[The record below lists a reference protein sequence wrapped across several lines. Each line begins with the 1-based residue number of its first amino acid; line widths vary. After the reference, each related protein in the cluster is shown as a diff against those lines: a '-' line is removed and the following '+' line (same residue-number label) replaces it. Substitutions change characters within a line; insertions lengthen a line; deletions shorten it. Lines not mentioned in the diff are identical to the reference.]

1 MKEFNSYAL
10 NRNSKKRKV
19 AIILGFYDGYEFIRK
34 QLQSIFEQTHQNFI
48 IFVTD
53 DNSKDKFSLEK
64 LNINERNKNKIRVGL
79 RNKNIGYAQNF
90 LNALVSID
98 GDFDYYAFSDQDDIW
113 HREKLEKAINSLE
126 GYPDNQANLYGSRT
140 ELIGESEEIKLGKS
154 IEFKKSPSFQNALT
168 QSIFGG
174 NTMVFNRNAFDLI
187 CSSNINQKIIAH
199 DWWCYQIIS
208 GAGGNVFYDKNIYL
222 KYRQHNTNLIGS
234 NISLKDKWLR
244 FCKVANGNFKIQ
256 NDNNLRAIINNQ
268 NLLTISNGKTL
279 TNFIKARESYFLK
292 RIFYFLKSGVYR
304 QTLIGNIALFIGI
317 VIKKV

>member
-1 MKEFNSYAL
+1 MKEL
-10 NRNSKKRKV
+10 NRNAFNRKLKQKKV
-19 AIILGFYDGYEFIRK
+19 AIVLGFYDGYKFIRR
-34 QLQSIFEQTHQNFI
+34 QLQSIFDQTHQNFI

-64 LNINERNKNKIRVGL
+64 LNINERNKNKIRVGF

-98 GDFDYYAFSDQDDIW
+98 GYFDYYAFSDQDDIW
-113 HREKLEKAINSLE
+113 HREKLEKAINYLE
-126 GYPDNQANLYGSRT
+126 RYPDNQANLYGSRT
-140 ELIGESEEIKLGKS
+140 ELIGESEEIKLGNS

-168 QSIFGG
+168 QNIFGG
-174 NTMVFNRNAFDLI
+174 NTMLFNRNSFDLI

-208 GAGGNVFYDKNIYL
+208 GAGGNIFYDKNIYL
-222 KYRQHNTNLIGS
+222 KYRQHNNNLIGS
-234 NISLKDKWLR
+234 NVSLKDKWFR

-256 NDNNLRAIINNQ
+256 NDHNLKAIINNR
-268 NLLTISNGKTL
+268 NLLIKSNRKTL
-279 TNFIKARESYFLK
+279 NDFIKARNSSLFK
-292 RIFYFLKSGVYR
+292 RIFYFAKSGVYR
-304 QTLIGNIALFIGI
+304 QTLIGNIALFIGV

>member
-1 MKEFNSYAL
+1 MKEL
-10 NRNSKKRKV
+10 NRNAFNRKLKLRKV
-19 AIILGFYDGYEFIRK
+19 AIVLGFYDGYKFIRR
-34 QLQSIFEQTHQNFI
+34 QLQSIFDQTHQNFI

-64 LNINERNKNKIRVGL
+64 LNINERNKNKIRVGF
-79 RNKNIGYAQNF
+79 RKKNIGYAQNF
-90 LNALVSID
+90 LNALVSVD
-98 GDFDYYAFSDQDDIW
+98 GYFDYYAFSDQDDIW
-113 HREKLEKAINSLE
+113 HPKKLEKAINSLE
-126 GYPDNQANLYGSRT
+126 RYPDNQVNLYGSRT

-168 QSIFGG
+168 QNIFGG

-208 GAGGNVFYDKNIYL
+208 GAGGNIFYDKNIYL
-222 KYRQHNTNLIGS
+222 KYRQHNNNLIGS
-234 NISLKDKWLR
+234 NVSLKDKWLR

-256 NDNNLRAIINNQ
+256 NDHNLQAIINNQ
-268 NLLTISNGKTL
+268 NLLIKSNRKTL
-279 TNFIKARESYFLK
+279 TNFIKARNSFLLK
-292 RIFYFLKSGVYR
+292 RIFYFAKSGVYR

-317 VIKKV
+317 LIKKV

>member
-1 MKEFNSYAL
+1 MKELNKNAFNSNFK
-10 NRNSKKRKV
+10 NRKI
-19 AIILGFYDGYEFIRK
+19 AIILGFYEGYEFINK
-34 QLQSIFEQTHQNFI
+34 QLQSIFDQTHQNFI
-48 IFVTD
+48 IFVSD
-53 DNSKDKFSLEK
+53 DNSKNNFSIKK
-64 LNINERNKNKIRVGL
+64 LNINERNKKKIRVGF
-79 RNKNIGYAQNF
+79 RNKNIGYAKNF
-90 LNALVSID
+90 LNALVSIND
-98 GDFDYYAFSDQDDIW
+98 YFDYYAFSDQDDIW
-113 HREKLEKAINSLE
+113 YPEKLEKAIKSLE
-126 GYPDNQANLYGSRT
+126 KYPDNQANLYGSRT
-140 ELIGESEEIKLGKS
+140 ELIGASEETKLGKS

-168 QSIFGG
+168 QNIFGG
-174 NTMVFNRNAFDLI
+174 NTMVFNRTAFDLI
-187 CSSNINQKIIAH
+187 CLSKINKKIIAH

-244 FCKVANGNFKIQ
+244 FCKVVNGNFKIQ
-256 NDNNLRAIINNQ
+256 NDHNLRSIINNQ

-279 TNFIKARESYFLK
+279 TNFIKARESFFLK

>member
-1 MKEFNSYAL
+1 MKELNKNAFNS
-10 NRNSKKRKV
+10 NFKPRKI
-19 AIILGFYDGYEFIRK
+19 AIILGFYEGYEFINK
-34 QLQSIFEQTHQNFI
+34 QLQSIFDQTHQNFI
-48 IFVTD
+48 IFVSD
-53 DNSKDKFSLEK
+53 DNSKDNFSIEK
-64 LNINERNKNKIRVGL
+64 LNINERNKKKIRVGF
-79 RNKNIGYAQNF
+79 RNKKIGYAKNF
-90 LNALVSID
+90 LSALVSIND
-98 GDFDYYAFSDQDDIW
+98 YFDYYAFSDQDDIW
-113 HREKLEKAINSLE
+113 YPEKLEKAIKSLE
-126 GYPDNQANLYGSRT
+126 EYPDNQANLYGSRT
-140 ELIGESEEIKLGKS
+140 ELIGASEEIKLGKS
-154 IEFKKSPSFQNALT
+154 IEFKKSPSFKNALI
-168 QSIFGG
+168 QNIFGG

-187 CSSNINQKIIAH
+187 FLSNINQKIIAH

-279 TNFIKARESYFLK
+279 TNFIKARESFFLK
-292 RIFYFLKSGVYR
+292 SILYFLKSGVYR
-304 QTLIGNIALFIGI
+304 QTLVGNIALFIGI

>member
-1 MKEFNSYAL
+1 MKEFNKNSL
-10 NRNSKKRKV
+10 NRSSKKRKV
-19 AIILGFYDGYEFIRK
+19 AIVLGFYDGYKFIKR

-48 IFVTD
+48 IFITD

-64 LNINERNKNKIRVGL
+64 LNINERNKNKIRVGF

-98 GDFDYYAFSDQDDIW
+98 GYFDYYAFSDQDDIW

-168 QSIFGG
+168 QNIFGG

-222 KYRQHNTNLIGS
+222 KYRQHNNNIIGS
-234 NISLKDKWLR
+234 NVSLKDKWLR

-256 NDNNLRAIINNQ
+256 NDHNLQAIIKNQ
-268 NLLTISNGKTL
+268 NLLIKRNQKTL
-279 TNFIKARESYFLK
+279 TNFIKARNSFLLK
-292 RIFYFLKSGVYR
+292 RIYYFKKSGVYR
-304 QTLIGNIALFIGI
+304 QTLIGNVALFIGI
-317 VIKKV
+317 LIKKV

>member
-1 MKEFNSYAL
+1 MKEL
-10 NRNSKKRKV
+10 NRNAFNRKLKQKKV
-19 AIILGFYDGYEFIRK
+19 AIVLGFYDGYKFIRR
-34 QLQSIFEQTHQNFI
+34 QLQSIFDQTHQNFI

-64 LNINERNKNKIRVGL
+64 LNINERNKNKIRVGF

-98 GDFDYYAFSDQDDIW
+98 GYFDYYAFSDQDDIW
-113 HREKLEKAINSLE
+113 HREKLEKAINYLE
-126 GYPDNQANLYGSRT
+126 RYPDNQANLYGSRT
-140 ELIGESEEIKLGKS
+140 ELIGESEEIKLGNS

-168 QSIFGG
+168 QNIFGG
-174 NTMVFNRNAFDLI
+174 NTMLFNRNSFDLI

-222 KYRQHNTNLIGS
+222 KYRQHNNNLIGS
-234 NISLKDKWLR
+234 NISFKDKWLR

-256 NDNNLRAIINNQ
+256 NDHNLKAIINNQ
-268 NLLTISNGKTL
+268 NLLIERNQITL
-279 TNFIKARESYFLK
+279 TNYIKARKSSFLK
-292 RIFYFLKSGVYR
+292 RIFYFAKSGVYR

>member
-64 LNINERNKNKIRVGL
+64 LNINERNKNKIRVRF

-98 GDFDYYAFSDQDDIW
+98 GYFDYYAFSDQDDIW

-168 QSIFGG
+168 QNIFGG

-208 GAGGNVFYDKNIYL
+208 GAGGNIFYDKNIYL
-222 KYRQHNTNLIGS
+222 KYRQHNNNLIGS
-234 NISLKDKWLR
+234 NVSLKDKWLR

-256 NDNNLRAIINNQ
+256 NDHNLQAIINNQ
-268 NLLTISNGKTL
+268 NLLIKSNRKTL
-279 TNFIKARESYFLK
+279 TNFIKARNSFLLK
-292 RIFYFLKSGVYR
+292 RIFYFAKSGVYR

-317 VIKKV
+317 LIKKV

>member
-1 MKEFNSYAL
+1 MNEFNRNIL
-10 NRNSKKRKV
+10 NSNFKQRKV
-19 AIILGFYDGYEFIRK
+19 AIVLGFYDGYKFIRK
-34 QLQSIFEQTHQNFI
+34 QLQSIFDQTHQNFI
-48 IFVTD
+48 IFVAD

-64 LNINERNKNKIRVGL
+64 LNINEINKKKIRVVF

-90 LNALVSID
+90 LNTLVSID
-98 GDFDYYAFSDQDDIW
+98 GYFDYYAFSDQDDIW
-113 HREKLEKAINSLE
+113 YREKLEKAINSLE
-126 GYPDNQANLYGSRT
+126 EYPNNHANLYGSRT

-168 QSIFGG
+168 QTIFGG

-208 GAGGNVFYDKNIYL
+208 GAGGNIFYDKNIYL
-222 KYRQHNTNLIGS
+222 KYRQHTKNLIGS

-244 FCKVANGNFKIQ
+244 FCKVANGCFKIQ
-256 NDNNLRAIINNQ
+256 NDHNIKAIINNQ
-268 NLLTISNGKTL
+268 NLLIKSNRKIL
-279 TNFIKARESYFLK
+279 NNFIKARNSCLLK
-292 RIFYFLKSGVYR
+292 RIYYFAKSGVYR
-304 QTLIGNIALFIGI
+304 QTLIGNILLFIGV

>member
-1 MKEFNSYAL
+1 MKEFNRNAL

-34 QLQSIFEQTHQNFI
+34 QLKSIFEQTHQNFI

-64 LNINERNKNKIRVGL
+64 LNINERNKNKIRVGF

-98 GDFDYYAFSDQDDIW
+98 GYFDYYAFSDQDDIW

-168 QSIFGG
+168 QNIFGG

-222 KYRQHNTNLIGS
+222 KYRQHNNNLIGS
-234 NISLKDKWLR
+234 NITLKDKWMR
-244 FCKVANGNFKIQ
+244 FCKVVNSNFKIQ
-256 NDNNLRAIINNQ
+256 NDYNLKAIINNQ
-268 NLLTISNGKTL
+268 NLLIKSNRITL
-279 TNFIKARESYFLK
+279 NNFIKARKSSFLG

>member
-1 MKEFNSYAL
+1 MKEFN
-10 NRNSKKRKV
+10 RNEFNFSLKKRKV
-19 AIILGFYDGYEFIRK
+19 AIVLGFYDGYEFIRT
-34 QLQSIFEQTHQNFI
+34 QLQSIFDQTHQNFI

-64 LNINERNKNKIRVGL
+64 LNINVRDKNKIRVGF

-90 LNALVSID
+90 LNALVTID
-98 GDFDYYAFSDQDDIW
+98 GYFDYYAFSDQDDIW

-126 GYPDNQANLYGSRT
+126 KYPDNQANLYGSRT
-140 ELIGESEEIKLGKS
+140 ELIGAFEEIKIGKS

-168 QSIFGG
+168 QNILGG
-174 NTMVFNRNAFDLI
+174 NTMVFNRAAFDLI
-187 CSSNINQKIIAH
+187 CSSKINQKIIAH

-222 KYRQHNTNLIGS
+222 KYRQHNNNLIGS

-256 NDNNLRAIINNQ
+256 NDHNLRAIINNQ
-268 NLLTISNGKTL
+268 NLLTMRNRKTL
-279 TNFIKARESYFLK
+279 TNFIKARKSCFLN

-304 QTLIGNIALFIGI
+304 QTLIGNFALFIGI

>member
-168 QSIFGG
+168 QNIFGG

-208 GAGGNVFYDKNIYL
+208 GAGGNIFYDKNIYL
-222 KYRQHNTNLIGS
+222 KYRQHNNNLIGS
-234 NISLKDKWLR
+234 NVSLKDKWLR

-256 NDNNLRAIINNQ
+256 NDHNLQAIINNQ
-268 NLLTISNGKTL
+268 NLLIKSNQKTL
-279 TNFIKARESYFLK
+279 TNFIKARNSFLLK
-292 RIFYFLKSGVYR
+292 RIFYFAKSGVYR

-317 VIKKV
+317 LIKKV

>member
-1 MKEFNSYAL
+1 MKEL
-10 NRNSKKRKV
+10 NRNAFNRKLKQKKV
-19 AIILGFYDGYEFIRK
+19 AIVLGFYDGYKFIRR
-34 QLQSIFEQTHQNFI
+34 QLQSIFDQTHQNFI

-64 LNINERNKNKIRVGL
+64 LNINERNKNKIRVGF

-98 GDFDYYAFSDQDDIW
+98 GYFDYYAFSDQDDIW
-113 HREKLEKAINSLE
+113 HREKLEKAINYLE
-126 GYPDNQANLYGSRT
+126 RYPDNQANLYGSRT
-140 ELIGESEEIKLGKS
+140 ELIGESEEIKLGNS

-168 QSIFGG
+168 QNIFGG
-174 NTMVFNRNAFDLI
+174 NTMLFNRNSFDLI

-208 GAGGNVFYDKNIYL
+208 GAGGNIFYDKNIYL
-222 KYRQHNTNLIGS
+222 KYRQHNNNLIGS
-234 NISLKDKWLR
+234 NISFKDKWLR

-256 NDNNLRAIINNQ
+256 NDHNLKAIINNQ
-268 NLLTISNGKTL
+268 NLLIERNQITL
-279 TNFIKARESYFLK
+279 TNYIKARKSSFLK
-292 RIFYFLKSGVYR
+292 RIFYFAKSGVYR

>member
-1 MKEFNSYAL
+1 MKEINSYSFKS
-10 NRNSKKRKV
+10 NFKNRKV
-19 AIILGFYDGYEFIRK
+19 AIVLGFYEGYEFINR
-34 QLQSIFEQTHQNFI
+34 QLQSIFNQTHQEFI

-53 DNSKDKFSLEK
+53 DNSKDKFSLDK
-64 LNINERNKNKIRVGL
+64 LNINESNKKKIRIKI
-79 RNKNIGYAQNF
+79 RDKNIGYAQNF

-98 GDFDYYAFSDQDDIW
+98 GHFDYYAFSDQDDIW

-126 GYPDNQANLYGSRT
+126 EYPYDQPNLYGSRT
-140 ELIGESEEIKLGKS
+140 ELIGAREEIKLGKS
-154 IEFKKSPSFQNALT
+154 IEFKKSPSFQNAIT
-168 QSIFGG
+168 QNIFGG

-222 KYRQHNTNLIGS
+222 KYRQHNNNLIGS
-234 NISLKDKWLR
+234 NITLKDKWMR
-244 FCKVANGNFKIQ
+244 FCKVVNSNFKIQ
-256 NDNNLRAIINNQ
+256 NDYNLKAIINNQ
-268 NLLTISNGKTL
+268 NLLIKSNRITL
-279 TNFIKARESYFLK
+279 NNFIKARKSSFLG

-317 VIKKV
+317 VIKNV

>member
-1 MKEFNSYAL
+1 MKEINSYSFKS
-10 NRNSKKRKV
+10 NFKNRKV
-19 AIILGFYDGYEFIRK
+19 AIVLGFYEGYEFINS
-34 QLQSIFEQTHQNFI
+34 QLKSIFNQTHQEFI

-53 DNSKDKFSLEK
+53 DNSKDKFSLDK
-64 LNINERNKNKIRVGL
+64 LNINESNKKKIRIKI
-79 RNKNIGYAQNF
+79 RDKNIGYAQNF

-98 GDFDYYAFSDQDDIW
+98 GHFDYYAFSDQDDIW

-126 GYPDNQANLYGSRT
+126 EYPYDQPNLYGSRT
-140 ELIGESEEIKLGKS
+140 ELIGAREEIKLGKS
-154 IEFKKSPSFQNALT
+154 IEFKKSPSFQNAIT
-168 QSIFGG
+168 QNIFGG

-222 KYRQHNTNLIGS
+222 KYRQHNNNLIGS
-234 NISLKDKWLR
+234 NITLKDKWMR
-244 FCKVANGNFKIQ
+244 FCKVVNSNFKIQ
-256 NDNNLRAIINNQ
+256 NDYNLKAIINNQ
-268 NLLTISNGKTL
+268 NLLIKSNRITL
-279 TNFIKARESYFLK
+279 NNFIKARKSSFLG

>member
-1 MKEFNSYAL
+1 MNELNKNAFNPKL
-10 NRNSKKRKV
+10 KLRKV
-19 AIILGFYDGYEFIRK
+19 AIVLGFYEGYEFISR
-34 QLQSIFEQTHQNFI
+34 QLQSIFNQTHQNFI

-64 LNINERNKNKIRVGL
+64 LDINEKDKKKIRVGF
-79 RNKNIGYAQNF
+79 RNKNIGYAKNF

-98 GDFDYYAFSDQDDIW
+98 GYFDYYAFSDQDDIW

-126 GYPDNQANLYGSRT
+126 GYPCNQANLYGSRT
-140 ELIGESEEIKLGKS
+140 ELIGKTEEIKLGKS

-168 QSIFGG
+168 QNIFGG
-174 NTMVFNRNAFDLI
+174 NTMVFNKYAFDLI

-208 GAGGNVFYDKNIYL
+208 GAGGNIFYDKNIYL
-222 KYRQHNTNLIGS
+222 KYRQHNNNLIGS
-234 NISLKDKWLR
+234 NVSLKDKWSR
-244 FCKVANGNFKIQ
+244 FCKVTNGNFKIQ
-256 NDNNLRAIINNQ
+256 NDYNLQSIINNQ
-268 NLLTISNGKTL
+268 NLLIKSNRKTL
-279 TNFIKARESYFLK
+279 INFIKSRKSCFLK
-292 RIFYFLKSGVYR
+292 RIFYFKKSGVYR

>member
-1 MKEFNSYAL
+1 MKEINSYSFKS
-10 NRNSKKRKV
+10 NFKNRKV
-19 AIILGFYDGYEFIRK
+19 AIVLGFYEGYEFINR
-34 QLQSIFEQTHQNFI
+34 QLQSIFNQTHQEFI

-53 DNSKDKFSLEK
+53 DNSKDKFSLDK
-64 LNINERNKNKIRVGL
+64 LNINESNKKKIRIKI

-98 GDFDYYAFSDQDDIW
+98 GHFDYYAFSDQDDIW

-126 GYPDNQANLYGSRT
+126 EYPYDQPNLYGSRT
-140 ELIGESEEIKLGKS
+140 ELIGAREEIKLGKS
-154 IEFKKSPSFQNALT
+154 IEFKKSPSFQNAIT
-168 QSIFGG
+168 QNIFGG

-187 CSSNINQKIIAH
+187 CSCNINQKIIAH

-222 KYRQHNTNLIGS
+222 KYRQHNNNLIGS
-234 NISLKDKWLR
+234 NITLKDKWMR
-244 FCKVANGNFKIQ
+244 FCKVVNSNFKIQ
-256 NDNNLRAIINNQ
+256 NDYNLKAIINNQ
-268 NLLTISNGKTL
+268 NLLIKSNRITL
-279 TNFIKARESYFLK
+279 NNFIKARKSSFLG

>member
-187 CSSNINQKIIAH
+187 CSSNINQKIISH

-208 GAGGNVFYDKNIYL
+208 GAGGNIFYDKNIYL
-222 KYRQHNTNLIGS
+222 KYRQHTNNLIGS
-234 NISLKDKWLR
+234 NVSLKDKWLR

-256 NDNNLRAIINNQ
+256 NDHNLKAIINNQ
-268 NLLTISNGKTL
+268 NLLIKNNRKTL
-279 TNFIKARESYFLK
+279 NNFIRARNSNLLK
-292 RIFYFLKSGVYR
+292 RIYYFVKSGVYR

-317 VIKKV
+317 LIKKV

>member
-168 QSIFGG
+168 QNIFGG

-208 GAGGNVFYDKNIYL
+208 GAGGNIFYDKNIYL
-222 KYRQHNTNLIGS
+222 KYRQHNNNLIGS
-234 NISLKDKWLR
+234 NVSLKDKWLR

-256 NDNNLRAIINNQ
+256 NDHNLQAIINNQ
-268 NLLTISNGKTL
+268 NLLIKSNRKTL
-279 TNFIKARESYFLK
+279 TNFIKARNSFLLK
-292 RIFYFLKSGVYR
+292 RIFYFAKSGVYR

-317 VIKKV
+317 LIKKV